1 MILLKKI
8 DDEIDYFIEGSGP
21 FQNRIDVDDNLPA
34 GMYWRR
40 KSPKGL
46 LITNYASRIV
56 DGSPS
61 TSAVERFHY
70 KFSRVRTKQR
80 NKLNYDRCE
89 KLVFLNS
96 ALQGSTNCNE
106 KSSWCDMIKS
116 FQFFEAYSSDDD
128 QYLDDF
134 LNRIN
139 QTLLDN
145 EEEEHSHSDSSD
157 NSDNSDGGDVENS
170 NLELSDVA
178 TSKFGR
184 KIVPKVY
191 QNYFI

>member
-1 MILLKKI
+1 
-8 DDEIDYFIEGSGP
+8 
-21 FQNRIDVDDNLPA
+21 
-34 GMYWRR
+34 MYWRR

-46 LITNYASRIV
+46 LITNCASRIV

-80 NKLNYDRCE
+80 NKLNYDR
-89 KLVFLNS
+89 
-96 ALQGSTNCNE
+96 
-106 KSSWCDMIKS
+106 CDMIKS

-157 NSDNSDGGDVENS
+157 NSDNSDRGDVENS